1 MKKAIKWIS
10 ISVGILV
17 GLLIVGAIAFPLIFP
32 LEKIKDI
39 ATEKISQTINRK
51 VTIEK
56 VSFNIFKGI
65 SLEKLTI
72 SNRVGFA
79 KKPFV
84 SADAIVLRY
93 AFWPLFQ
100 GQLLVKELRLE
111 KPEILIEKS
120 AAGVYN
126 FSDMTKKRKPTPKKK
141 KAREIP
147 FSMIVDTFSIRNG
160 HITYSDYGT
169 KTSSEIKKANLTV
182 SGVTLAMAKPIGL
195 DFSAIA
201 TYKEKDIPLSISG
214 KIAAD
219 LAKNALNIPS
229 LTLKVAGE
237 KANITANISRLKA
250 GPWIDFT
257 LSSSK
262 FSLDPLLAVFT
273 AGATEKK
280 KKAPRGV
287 LTKTVYN
294 ATKGISSRLRLNG
307 NVDIEDLTFQAV
319 KVNKVKLGIGLR
331 NKILSVDIK
340 NIKAFDGA
348 LTGKASVNLSTYG
361 LSYNVS
367 SLKLSGLNASPFSNA
382 MVETFLTK
390 LPDYQDLTNKVYGTL
405 DASLKLS
412 GQGVE
417 TQDIMANASASGN
430 FSLKDG
436 ELKRLKIID
445 AIADKIK
452 TAKLKQDL
460 KISELSGSFTFR
472 NQIAN
477 IKNLSLKNGDL
488 QVGFD
493 GGLDLAKLRYVPGN
507 RLRLRGSPGLT
518 QGLSREYNLL
528 RDKDGWLE
536 MTFELKGSLKKP
548 LPFPILEKA
557 FEKGVEKVKE
567 KAAEAVDKAK
577 EEARKKAE
585 EEKKRL
591 EEEAKRKLKEEA
603 EKKARELLKF

>member
-17 GLLIVGAIAFPLIFP
+17 GLLIVSAVAFPLIFP
-32 LEKIKDI
+32 LEKIKDL
-39 ATEKISQTINRK
+39 ATEKISETINRK
-51 VTIEK
+51 VTIEN

-65 SLEKLTI
+65 SLEKLSI
-72 SNRVGFA
+72 SNRAGFA

-126 FSDMTKKRKPTPKKK
+126 FSDMTKKKTPAPQKKEK
-141 KAREIP
+141 RDIP
-147 FSMIVDTFSIRNG
+147 FSMVVDTFSIRNG
-160 HITYSDYGT
+160 RITYTDYGT
-169 KTSSEIKKANLTV
+169 GTSSELKDADLTV
-182 SGVTLAMAKPIGL
+182 SGVTLALVKPIGL
-195 DFSAIA
+195 DFSATA

-214 KIAAD
+214 KINPD
-219 LAKNALNIPS
+219 MKKNAIDIPS
-229 LTLKVAGE
+229 LTLNIAGE
-237 KANITANISRLKA
+237 KANISANVSQLQA
-250 GPWIDFT
+250 GPWVDFT

-280 KKAPRGV
+280 EKAPRGV

-331 NKILSVDIK
+331 NKLLTVDIK

-348 LTGKASVNLSTYG
+348 LTGKAAINLAAYG

-367 SLKLSGLNASPFSNA
+367 DLKLAELSASPFSNA

-390 LPDYQDLTNKVYGTL
+390 LSNYKDLTNKVYGKL
-405 DASLKLS
+405 NASLSLS
-412 GQGVE
+412 GRGVE
-417 TQDIMANASASGN
+417 TQDIMANANAYGS
-430 FSLKDG
+430 FSLKNG
-436 ELKRLKIID
+436 ELKRLKIIN

-460 KISELSGSFTFR
+460 KVSELSGSFTFR

-477 IKNLSLKNGDL
+477 IKNLSLKSGDL

-493 GGLDLAKLRYVPGN
+493 GGLDLVNLRYVAGN
-507 RLRLRGSPGLT
+507 RLRLRGSPSLT

-557 FEKGVEKVKE
+557 VEKGVEKVKE